1 METNKG
7 TVQSNDKEN
16 IANLIK
22 RRRFQILV
30 HSYIYYRLNDNIIS
44 NVVFDR
50 WAEEL
55 IELQKKHPDLS
66 KNIELYDFFSDFTDI
81 SDAARLPLDNDP
93 RLDSRARQL
102 LRDCKEESY
111 GGQSE

>member
-1 METNKG
+1 MEKSRD
-7 TVQSNDKEN
+7 TVQLNSKED

-44 NVVFDR
+44 NIVFDR

-55 IELQKKHPDLS
+55 IELQKKYSDLS
-66 KNIELYDFFSDFTDI
+66 KNIELYDAFSDFTDI

-102 LRDCKEESY
+102 LRDCKDKRYEV
-111 GGQSE
+111 

>member
-1 METNKG
+1 MEKSRD
-7 TVQSNDKEN
+7 TVQLNSKED

-44 NVVFDR
+44 NIVFDR

-55 IELQKKHPDLS
+55 IELQKKYPDLS
-66 KNIELYDFFSDFTDI
+66 KNIELYDAFSDFTDI

-102 LRDCKEESY
+102 LRDCKDKRYEV
-111 GGQSE
+111 

>member
-1 METNKG
+1 METSKD
-7 TVQSNDKEN
+7 TVQLSEKED
-16 IANLIK
+16 IVNLIK

-44 NVVFDR
+44 NAVFDR

-66 KNIELYDFFSDFTDI
+66 KNIELYDIFADFTDI
-81 SDAARLPLDNDP
+81 SDAARLPLDNDS

-102 LRDCKEESY
+102 LRDCKDK
-111 GGQSE
+111 

>member
-1 METNKG
+1 METSKD
-7 TVQSNDKEN
+7 TVQLSEKED

-44 NVVFDR
+44 NAVFDR

-66 KNIELYDFFSDFTDI
+66 KNIELYDIFADFTDI
-81 SDAARLPLDNDP
+81 SDAARLPLDNDS

-102 LRDCKEESY
+102 LRDCKDK
-111 GGQSE
+111 

>member
-1 METNKG
+1 MGPNKD
-7 TVQSNDKEN
+7 TVQLNNKED
-16 IANLIK
+16 IANLMK

-30 HSYIYYRLNDNIIS
+30 HSYIYYKLNDNIIS
-44 NVVFDR
+44 NVVFDK

-55 IELQKKHPDLS
+55 IELQKKYPDLS
-66 KNIELYDFFSDFTDI
+66 KNIELYDVFSDFTDI

-102 LRDCKEESY
+102 LRDCKDKKYEVSK
-111 GGQSE
+111 